1 MDELLARSHD
11 GLDVF
16 GMDGTDVPL
25 ILLEEER
32 FLRVMAQHPS
42 SMSVGDDSGPPRH
55 GMSVKTDLNILRDG
69 MGHVF
74 VEVVMS
80 FGGGVEERVMINA
93 NNHLDFFKRLA
104 ETTMLALAPARPDD
118 PRVFMIQLPRAQSAE
133 DALRMIEDGLASGD
147 GR

>member
-16 GMDGTDVPL
+16 DMSGTDVPL

-32 FLRVMAQHPS
+32 FRRVMAQHPS
-42 SMSVGDDSGPPRH
+42 GTSIGDDSEPPRR

-80 FGGGVEERVMINA
+80 FGGGMEERVMINA
-93 NNHLDFFKRLA
+93 NMHLDFFKRLA